1 MSDQYAGEDDLVTNT
16 AARVPVCLCIDTS
29 ASMGKIIRGETH
41 ETGKTYFK
49 DGINWNVVEGGVSL
63 LDDMEDGIK
72 AFYEAIEKDNIA
84 RESCEICIVTFD
96 DVARLLE
103 PFKSV
108 EGRQVPDF
116 ELGGETSM
124 AAGVEM
130 ALKYLDERK
139 AQYKQNG
146 VEYYQPW
153 LVIFTDGVPTD
164 DVTAIQAEV
173 KKREAAKKLTVLPFA
188 LTDDVDKGV
197 LGGFSAKKR
206 PLSIKDG
213 KLSQCFEW
221 LGKSVGAVAASQQGE
236 AVQLDTSGI
245 SSWGDL

>member
-1 MSDQYAGEDDLVTNT
+1 
-16 AARVPVCLCIDTS
+16 
-29 ASMGKIIRGETH
+29 
-41 ETGKTYFK
+41 
-49 DGINWNVVEGGVSL
+49 
-63 LDDMEDGIK
+63 
-72 AFYEAIEKDNIA
+72 
-84 RESCEICIVTFD
+84 
-96 DVARLLE
+96 
-103 PFKSV
+103 
-108 EGRQVPDF
+108 
-116 ELGGETSM
+116 
-124 AAGVEM
+124 M